1 MTDPTYS
8 IGDEV
13 EVEMPDGFKVGRVVT
28 VLHNYAWSGE
38 TRYSIYG
45 HDFVT
50 IASAR
55 IMRKRESMA
64 RRL

>member
-1 MTDPTYS
+1 MTDTTYS

-28 VLHNYAWSGE
+28 VLHNYAWSVK
-38 TRYSIYG
+38 TRYSIHG

-55 IMRKRESMA
+55 IMRKTESRA
-64 RRL
+64 L